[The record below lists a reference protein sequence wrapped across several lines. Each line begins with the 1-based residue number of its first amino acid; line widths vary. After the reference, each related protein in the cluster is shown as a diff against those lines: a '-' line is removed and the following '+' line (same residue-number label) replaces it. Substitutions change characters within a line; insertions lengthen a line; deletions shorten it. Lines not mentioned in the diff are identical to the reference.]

1 MKYKYLLFDLDNT
14 LYPSTAAI
22 DKGITHRMLS
32 FIASYLHIS
41 YEEAIAKRNSRLP
54 FYGTTLE
61 WLRTEEGL
69 KDIHSFFNAVHPPE
83 EIEEIP
89 FDAHLR
95 PFLQSLHMPMAILT
109 NAPMV
114 HAKRILDFLNVT
126 DLFTGIYDVECNNLK
141 GKPYPQAFYNALEGS
156 NFSLKET
163 LFFDDHKKYTDGYQV
178 LGGQAI
184 LVQHPQ
190 NAGISHP
197 LDTQSYGDSPNR
209 NNSHVLKSLGSKDPS
224 LKAQEQEPQGPE
236 QITIGSIYEIPE
248 LLKKLE

>member
-1 MKYKYLLFDLDNT
+1 MKYKHLLFDLDNT

-41 YEEAIAKRNSRLP
+41 YEEAVAKRNSRLSY
-54 FYGTTLE
+54 YGTTLE
-61 WLRTEEGL
+61 WLRSEEGL
-69 KDIHSFFNAVHPPE
+69 EDIQSFFNAVHPPE
-83 EIEEIP
+83 ETKEIT
-89 FDAHLR
+89 FDPELR
-95 PFLQSLHMPMAILT
+95 SFLQSLHMPMTVLT

-114 HAKRILDFLNVT
+114 HAKRILDFLNIT
-126 DLFTGIYDVECNNLK
+126 DLFTGIYDVEYNDFE

-156 NFSLKET
+156 GFSLEET
-163 LFFDDHKKYTDGYQV
+163 LFFDDHKKYTDGYQA

-190 NAGISHP
+190 GTDTPHP
-197 LDTQSYGDSPNR
+197 LDIPR
-209 NNSHVLKSLGSKDPS
+209 HKSTAEDRAHIKRLP
-224 LKAQEQEPQGPE
+224 GPE

-248 LLKKLE
+248 LLKRLEQH